1 MKTLKKFAYVY
12 GLLMLVVITT
22 VGVTYAAFTDK
33 ASVLGAT
40 FSAGSADIKLLLDI
54 TKGVET
60 SNLAED
66 LQGPT
71 FSGIGPN
78 WSADYL
84 MKVYNNASSTLLL
97 SSAANYETATDPDEL
112 RSYIYVEPFVWN
124 DNGNGLLDAGE
135 LGQSYGKK
143 TIVKW
148 KTEGLS
154 LGQAATGEV
163 KALVLRFSTD
173 TLPDTKQGKSGV
185 FDFVF
190 SSAGL

>member
-1 MKTLKKFAYVY
+1 MKKFAYVY

-71 FSGIGPN
+71 FSGIGC
-78 WSADYL
+78 
-84 MKVYNNASSTLLL
+84 
-97 SSAANYETATDPDEL
+97 
-112 RSYIYVEPFVWN
+112 
-124 DNGNGLLDAGE
+124 
-135 LGQSYGKK
+135 
-143 TIVKW
+143 
-148 KTEGLS
+148 
-154 LGQAATGEV
+154 
-163 KALVLRFSTD
+163 
-173 TLPDTKQGKSGV
+173 
-185 FDFVF
+185 
-190 SSAGL
+190 

>member
-1 MKTLKKFAYVY
+1 MV
-12 GLLMLVVITT
+12 
-22 VGVTYAAFTDK
+22 
-33 ASVLGAT
+33 
-40 FSAGSADIKLLLDI
+40 
-54 TKGVET
+54 
-60 SNLAED
+60 
-66 LQGPT
+66 
-71 FSGIGPN
+71 
-78 WSADYL
+78 
-84 MKVYNNASSTLLL
+84 
-97 SSAANYETATDPDEL
+97 
-112 RSYIYVEPFVWN
+112 YIYKKIV
-124 DNGNGLLDAGE
+124 NGKEYYYLRASE
-135 LGQSYGKK
+135 TKGKK